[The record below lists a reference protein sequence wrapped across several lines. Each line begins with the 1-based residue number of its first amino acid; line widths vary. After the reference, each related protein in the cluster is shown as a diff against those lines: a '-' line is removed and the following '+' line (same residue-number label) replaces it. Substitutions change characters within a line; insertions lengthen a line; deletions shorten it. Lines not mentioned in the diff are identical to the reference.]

1 MKLGFI
7 GLPGAGKTSCFALV
21 TGRSFEELTAAAHSE
36 AQIAAVKVP
45 DERLPRVAEVFGS
58 KRAVEPEL
66 TFVDVMA
73 LHKGEGH
80 SAREDKLTRVAGDAD
95 AFALVVQCF
104 GDMDHEGNP
113 LDPRADLEALLLEM
127 VLTDLAV
134 VEGRLAR
141 IELEMKS
148 ARDKSNWE
156 RDLLQ
161 RIREHLSADG
171 LVSELSFT
179 RDEEL
184 HLRGFNLLTQK
195 PLLVLLNVAEDDL
208 EGRRAAGAR
217 ALATER
223 GFGCIA
229 LCAEL
234 ELELAQLEQDER
246 AEFLA
251 DYGLEG
257 DAHDRLIRACYRLL
271 DLITFLTAN
280 ASEARAWTITA
291 GATARDAAG
300 KVHSDMYEGFIRAQ
314 VIPFVKLDE
323 LGSEAACREAGVARL
338 EGREYL
344 VQDGDVIEIRFS
356 R

>member
-7 GLPGAGKTSCFALV
+7 GLPGSGKSSCFGLV
-21 TGRSFEELTAAAHSE
+21 TGRSFEELTATAHGE

-45 DERLPRVAEVFGS
+45 EPRLPRVAEVFGS
-58 KRAVEPEL
+58 KKAVEPEL

-80 SAREDKLTRVAGDAD
+80 SAREDKLTKVAGDAD

-113 LDPRADLEALLLEM
+113 LDPRADLEALVLEM
-127 VLTDLAV
+127 ILTDLGV
-134 VEGRLAR
+134 VEGRLER
-141 IELEMKS
+141 IELEMKA
-148 ARDKSNWE
+148 ARDKTNWE

-161 RIREHLSADG
+161 RIQAHLSADG
-171 LVSELSFT
+171 LIAELEFT
-179 RDEEL
+179 DDEDRQ
-184 HLRGFNLLTQK
+184 LRGFNLLTHK
-195 PLLVLLNVAEDDL
+195 PLLVVLNVAEDDL
-208 EGRRAAGAR
+208 EGERAAAAR
-217 ALATER
+217 ALAEER
-223 GFGCIA
+223 GFGHIA

-234 ELELAQLEQDER
+234 ELELAQLEDDER

-257 DAHDRLIRACYRLL
+257 DAHDRLIRACYGVL
-271 DLITFLTAN
+271 DLITFFTAN
-280 ASEARAWTITA
+280 ANEARAWTISE

-314 VIPFVKLDE
+314 VIPVEKLDE

-344 VQDGDVIEIRFS
+344 VQDGDVLEIRFS